1 MKYFQ
6 ESSLSCESLVMI
18 IEEMSQTLH
27 SFYEENYVK
36 ILKNKMFMSH
46 LLQET
51 VLLVTGF

>member
-27 SFYEENYVK
+27 SFYEENSVK

-51 VLLVTGF
+51 ILLVTGF